1 MFPTLQ
7 MKEVKQSHP
16 IMKMRL
22 LPGVLAAV
30 LLLIPVGANA
40 QADSGGGVP
49 VKHYH
54 CVMFIVDHLVDTAPF
69 TITGSGAYTDSNSK
83 PGTYTFD
90 AASSTLTFHGGN
102 LDGQR
107 AQYDTKTK
115 HLHILGPS
123 GRRVIECD

>member
-1 MFPTLQ
+1 MR
-7 MKEVKQSHP
+7 EDNESHQ

-22 LPGVLAAV
+22 LPGALVAA
-30 LLLIPVGANA
+30 LLLMPVGAKA
-40 QADSGGGVP
+40 QTDSGGGVP
-49 VKHYH
+49 AKHYH
-54 CVMFIVDHLVDTAPF
+54 CVMFIVDHLVDAAPF
-69 TITGSGAYTDSNSK
+69 TITGAGAYKDSDGKS
-83 PGTYTFD
+83 GTYSFD
-90 AASSTLTFHGGN
+90 AASSTLTFRGGN

>member
-1 MFPTLQ
+1 MFEKLRR
-7 MKEVKQSHP
+7 
-16 IMKMRL
+16 MRL
-22 LPGVLAAV
+22 LPGSLAAV
-30 LLLIPVGANA
+30 LLLVPVGARA
-40 QADSGGGVP
+40 QTDSGGGVP
-49 VKHYH
+49 AKHYH
-54 CVMFIVDHLVDTAPF
+54 CAMFIVDHLVDTAPF
-69 TITGSGAYTDSNSK
+69 TITGKGTYTDSNGK

-90 AASSTLTFHGGN
+90 SASSTLTFHGGN

>member
-1 MFPTLQ
+1 MRED
-7 MKEVKQSHP
+7 KKSHP
-16 IMKMRL
+16 IMKMKL
-22 LPGVLAAV
+22 LPGAFAAM
-30 LLLIPVGANA
+30 LLLMPASTRA
-40 QADSGGGVP
+40 QTDSGGGVP
-49 VKHYH
+49 AKHYH

-69 TITGSGAYTDSNSK
+69 NITGKGTYTDSQGK

-90 AASSTLTFHGGN
+90 SASSTLTFHGGN

-115 HLHILGPS
+115 HIHILGPS

>member
-1 MFPTLQ
+1 
-7 MKEVKQSHP
+7 MKNIISKD
-16 IMKMRL
+16 KWL
-22 LPGVLAAV
+22 LFSTSIIVCLIFGLTAARSTY
-30 LLLIPVGANA
+30 A
-40 QADSGGGVP
+40 QTDSGGEVP
-49 VKHYH
+49 AKHYH

-69 TITGSGAYTDSNSK
+69 TITGNGTYTDSEGK
-83 PGTYTFD
+83 RGTYNLD
-90 AASSTLTFHGGN
+90 SASSTLTFHGGN